1 MCSWK
6 TDFCVPT
13 VFCLNGYDIFW
24 GLNVG
29 KGMDSTKNCFRN
41 NRFLVIYIDAIRRKE
56 VSLANMFILIVPHI
70 PVTPYDFT
78 NLSRYLEL
86 SSILSILSIELGF
99 IGKVIYIW
107 NKMPAKN
114 KEIIRREKSCF
125 YVYICD
131 AIFWCPIALCFSNA
145 CTCTKKCWPRKK
157 DIDIIDIVFNGILV
171 RPLLMQCRTIVIWRR
186 REQNRKRNTKV
197 NRKS

>member
-1 MCSWK
+1 MICRKGIDLWNIFIK
-6 TDFCVPT
+6 TFLDIPITLRIVQVDPLT
-13 VFCLNGYDIFW
+13 LNY
-24 GLNVG
+24 L
-29 KGMDSTKNCFRN
+29 
-41 NRFLVIYIDAIRRKE
+41 RFTSPAQ
-56 VSLANMFILIVPHI
+56 F
-70 PVTPYDFT
+70 
-78 NLSRYLEL
+78 
-86 SSILSILSIELGF
+86 SILSNELGF

-171 RPLLMQCRTIVIWRR
+171 QPLLMQCRTIVIWRR